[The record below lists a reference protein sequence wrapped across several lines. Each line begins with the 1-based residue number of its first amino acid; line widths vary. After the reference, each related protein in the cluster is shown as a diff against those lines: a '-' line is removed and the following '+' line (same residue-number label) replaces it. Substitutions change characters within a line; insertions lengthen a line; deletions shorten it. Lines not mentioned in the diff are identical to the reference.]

1 MVRVKFF
8 ANFRE
13 IAGKKELEIDA
24 GTLGEVLMRLLSL
37 YPEFEMLMDYA
48 VITVNGRIV
57 DRNED
62 LVLEKEDVVAVFP
75 PVSGGANAF

>member
-13 IAGKKELEIDA
+13 VAGKKELEIEA
-24 GTLGEVLMRLLSL
+24 RTLGELLMRLLSL